1 MSQRNVAEGS
11 EGLLDSL
18 QSGVGGRRRY
28 GALSDKESVYYSSY
42 VFDFTRSMSR
52 PSPDAA
58 DPLAPSPSARRTLGW
73 FGGVFVLVALS
84 QFSTNLFLRIGESIC
99 FQSTVVTAV
108 SVTALS
114 SSLVVSRKCQS

>member
-42 VFDFTRSMSR
+42 VFDFTRSLSK
-52 PSPDAA
+52 PDGT
-58 DPLAPSPSARRTLGW
+58 DQLANPGSSRRTLGW